1 MNELGFLESF
11 SLVGHVAGAI
21 ICVIAAFWI
30 VRNGDRERSDRLAMI
45 LAIAFTG
52 SWCLISAIYDPTFAT
67 VQYSEISRN
76 LSWILLIF
84 RLFANDGRDASMGAV
99 RPVIIVLGFV
109 ELLQMPLLYMKMA
122 YVATPETQALAFEI
136 SAMLRMMTA
145 IGALVLLHNLYVGAT
160 ANSRQLLRWSSTAL
174 AIVWGFDLN
183 LYTITYLGGE
193 PPAMLFALR
202 GFLAVGLA
210 IALAI
215 SSNSDSLG
223 LQFNPSRAVTFRGLS
238 LIIIAVYL
246 FVMVFIT
253 QSLALLGGD
262 LARLTQVGFFV
273 FASVVAIL
281 WLPSARLRSWLK
293 HSLSKHMFQHR
304 YDYREEWLRFTETI
318 GRGGSKEQS
327 LYERSIKAMAD
338 ITDSPAGLLL
348 APDEEARL
356 GLAARWNWRA
366 IDVPGT
372 AAEYDLSGY
381 LEESSVV
388 LDLDQIRAGEDRDDD
403 RPSLPQWLLDTPD
416 AWALVPLLHFDRLVG
431 AVVLARPNLARRL
444 DWEDLD
450 LLRVVGQQ
458 LASYLAEQSVQ
469 QALMEASRFDEFNR
483 RIAFVMHDVKNLA
496 SQLTLLARNAEKHA
510 DNPDFRSD
518 MLVTLRNSADK
529 LNALLARLGRY
540 GTGQAV
546 KLRSLDLAE
555 IARRLEQRFN
565 TLHKISVTSAEKC
578 EVTAD
583 EESLEQALT
592 HLVQNAIDASE
603 KDNPILVEVYKD
615 GIYGRI
621 DVIDK
626 GAGMSP
632 AFIRNGLFKPF
643 ISSKN
648 NGFGI
653 GAFEARELIRAMDGR
668 LEVESQE
675 GLGSR
680 FSAFL
685 PLSAAKIISSSKSD
699 DQTKVA

>member
-1 MNELGFLESF
+1 
-11 SLVGHVAGAI
+11 
-21 ICVIAAFWI
+21 
-30 VRNGDRERSDRLAMI
+30 MI
-45 LAIAFTG
+45 LALAFTA
-52 SWCLISAIYDPTFAT
+52 SWCLISAIYDPSNPL
-67 VQYSEISRN
+67 VQYSETSRN
-76 LSWILLIF
+76 LAWILLIF

-99 RPVIIVLGFV
+99 RPVIVALGFV
-109 ELLQMPLLYMKMA
+109 ELLQLPLLYMKMSNA
-122 YVATPETQALAFEI
+122 AVPETQELAFEI

-145 IGALVLLHNLYVGAT
+145 IGALVLLHNLYVGAM

-174 AIVWGFDLN
+174 AVIWGFDLN
-183 LYTITYLGGE
+183 LYTITYLGDE
-193 PPAMLFALR
+193 PPSMLVALR
-202 GFLAVGLA
+202 GFVAVGLA
-210 IALAI
+210 FALAI
-215 SSNSDSLG
+215 SSNSASMG
-223 LQFNPSRAVTFRGLS
+223 MQFSPSRAVTFRGLS

-281 WLPSARLRSWLK
+281 WLPSSRLRGWLK
-293 HSLSKHMFQHR
+293 VTFAKHMFQHR

-318 GRGGSKEQS
+318 GRGGSREQS

-348 APDEEARL
+348 TPDEEAQL
-356 GLAARWNWRA
+356 GLVAKWNWPSLE
-366 IDVPGT
+366 VPGN
-372 AAEYDLSGY
+372 AAEYELAGF
-381 LEESSVV
+381 LEEFNFV
-388 LDLDQIRAGEDRDDD
+388 LDLDQIRVGESEQGAAR
-403 RPSLPQWLLDTPD
+403 LVPQWLLDTQN
-416 AWALVPLLHFDRLVG
+416 AWALVPLVHFDRLVG
-431 AVVLARPNLARRL
+431 AVVLARPNIGRRL

-510 DNPDFRSD
+510 DNPEFRSD

-529 LNALLARLGRY
+529 LNTLLARLGRY
-540 GTGQAV
+540 GTGQELQ
-546 KLRSLDLAE
+546 LRSLDLVGV
-555 IARRLEQRFN
+555 ARRLEDRFGK
-565 TLHKISVTSAEKC
+565 LHKISVTRQETCK
-578 EVTAD
+578 VTAD

-603 KDNPILVEVYKD
+603 DDSPILVDVYRD
-615 GIYGRI
+615 GIFGRV

-632 AFIRNGLFKPF
+632 AFIRNSLFKPF
-643 ISSKN
+643 ISSKVS
-648 NGFGI
+648 GFGI
-653 GAFEARELIRAMDGR
+653 GAFEARELIRVMGGR
-668 LEVESQE
+668 LEVESRE
-675 GLGSR
+675 GFGSR
-680 FSAFL
+680 FSALL
-685 PLSAAKIISSSKSD
+685 PLSATKTILAKKPND
-699 DQTKVA
+699 ETKVA

>member
-1 MNELGFLESF
+1 MSFLESF
-11 SLVGHVAGAI
+11 ALTGHVGGAI
-21 ICVIAAFWI
+21 LCVIAAFWV
-30 VRNGDRERSDRLAMI
+30 VRNGDKGRTDRFAMI
-45 LAIAFTG
+45 LALAFTG
-52 SWCLISAIYDPTFAT
+52 SWCLVSAIFDRSVPT

-76 LSWILLIF
+76 LAWILLIF

-99 RPVIIVLGFV
+99 RPVIAALGFV
-109 ELLQMPLLYMKMA
+109 ELLQMPLLYMIMA
-122 YVATPETQALAFEI
+122 YAGVPETQALALEI
-136 SAMLRMMTA
+136 SVMLRMMTS

-160 ANSRQLLRWSSTAL
+160 ANSRLLLSWSSTAL
-174 AIVWGFDLN
+174 AVVWGFDLN

-193 PPAMLFALR
+193 PPSLLVALR

-210 IALAI
+210 FGLAM
-215 SSNSDSLG
+215 SSNSASIG
-223 LQFNPSRAVTFRGLS
+223 LQFSPSRAVTFRGLS

-281 WLPSARLRSWLK
+281 WLPSSRLRSWLK
-293 HSLSKHMFQHR
+293 VTLSKHMFQHR

-318 GRGGSKEQS
+318 GRGGIKEQS

-348 APDEEARL
+348 APDEEAKL
-356 GLAARWNWRA
+356 GLVAKWNWPA
-366 IDVPGT
+366 LEVLGT
-372 AAEYDLSGY
+372 AAEYELAGF
-381 LEESSVV
+381 LEEKSIV
-388 LDLDQIRAGEDRDDD
+388 LDLERIRAGEDHKGEGA
-403 RPSLPQWLLDTPD
+403 LVPQWLLDTPN

-431 AVVLARPNLARRL
+431 AVVLARPNVGRRL

-458 LASYLAEQSVQ
+458 LASYLAEQGVQ

-496 SQLTLLARNAEKHA
+496 SQLTLLASNAEKHA

-518 MLVTLRNSADK
+518 MLVTLRNSAEK
-529 LNALLARLGRY
+529 LNTLLARLGRY
-540 GTGQAV
+540 GTGQSV
-546 KLRSLDLAE
+546 QLRSLDLVE
-555 IARRLEQRFN
+555 IARRLEERFGK
-565 TLHKISVTSAEKC
+565 LHNISVTRSEAC
-578 EVTAD
+578 SVTAD

-592 HLVQNAIDASE
+592 HLVQNAIDASDE
-603 KDNPILVEVYKD
+603 DNPILVDVYKD

-621 DVIDK
+621 DIIDK

-632 AFIRNGLFKPF
+632 AFIRSGLFKPF

-648 NGFGI
+648 SGFGI

-668 LEVESQE
+668 LEVESRE

-685 PLSAAKIISSSKSD
+685 PLSAAKSISATKQ
-699 DQTKVA
+699 DQKTKVA

>member
-1 MNELGFLESF
+1 MNGLGFIEAITLI
-11 SLVGHVAGAI
+11 GHVAGAI
-21 ICVIAAFWI
+21 ICV
-30 VRNGDRERSDRLAMI
+30 
-45 LAIAFTG
+45 
-52 SWCLISAIYDPTFAT
+52 SAIFQPSHTA

-76 LSWILLIF
+76 LALILLIF

-99 RPVIIVLGFV
+99 RPVIVALAFV
-109 ELLQMPLLYMKMA
+109 ELLQMPLLYMKMFYA
-122 YVATPETQALAFEI
+122 GVPDTQALAFEI
-136 SAMLRMMTA
+136 TAMLRMMTA

-174 AIVWGFDLN
+174 VVVWGFDLN
-183 LYTITYLGGE
+183 LYTITYLGDE
-193 PPAMLFALR
+193 PPALLLALR

-210 IALAI
+210 FGLAM
-215 SSNSDSLG
+215 SSNSTAIG
-223 LQFNPSRAVTFRGLS
+223 LQFSPSRAVTFRGLS

-246 FVMVFIT
+246 FMMVFIT

-293 HSLSKHMFQHR
+293 VTFSKHMFQHR

-318 GRGGSKEQS
+318 GRGGVQEQS

-348 APDEEARL
+348 TPDEDGQL
-356 GLAARWNWRA
+356 GLAAEWNWPT
-366 IDVPGT
+366 IEIPGT
-372 AAEYDLSGY
+372 AAEHEFAGF
-381 LEESSVV
+381 LEENSSV
-388 LDLDQIRAGEDRDDD
+388 LDLDKLRAGEDPQDHTK
-403 RPSLPQWLLDTPD
+403 LVPQWLLDTPN

-431 AVVLARPNLARRL
+431 AVVLARPTVGRRL

-458 LASYLAEQSVQ
+458 LASYLAEQGVQ

-483 RIAFVMHDVKNLA
+483 RIAFVMHDIKNLA

-510 DNPDFRSD
+510 ENPDFRAD

-529 LNALLARLGRY
+529 LNTLLARLGRY
-540 GTGQAV
+540 GTGQALQ
-546 KLRSLDLAE
+546 LRSLDLAD
-555 IARRLEQRFN
+555 IARRLEGRFGK
-565 TLHKISVTSAEKC
+565 LHNISVTRMESC
-578 EVTAD
+578 EVSAD

-592 HLVQNAIDASE
+592 HLVQNAIDASD
-603 KDNPILVEVYKD
+603 KDNPILVDVYKD
-615 GIYGRI
+615 NIFGRVDI
-621 DVIDK
+621 IDK

-632 AFIRNGLFKPF
+632 AFVRNGLFKPF
-643 ISSKN
+643 ISSKTS
-648 NGFGI
+648 GFGI

-668 LEVESQE
+668 LEVESRE

-680 FSAFL
+680 FSVFL
-685 PLSAAKIISSSKSD
+685 PLGAAKAISETKQD
-699 DQTKVA
+699 DKTKVA